1 MIVDVRVGPCP
12 DPGSTPGVSTIFMES
27 ILIVILLVVFVW
39 LFYNARKQSKRS
51 AQKKRDI
58 VDRIK
63 RRER

>member
-12 DPGSTPGVSTIFMES
+12 DPGSIPGVSTIFMES
-27 ILIVILLVVFVW
+27 ILIVILLIVFVW

-58 VDRIK
+58 IDRIK